1 MCVRDM
7 VRDDINMM
15 MMMMQSN
22 VMDTTLLEQNI
33 LSRFR
38 IILSTVLADDLIMR
52 LC

>member
-1 MCVRDM
+1 VNYGAVC
-7 VRDDINMM
+7 VRDDINI
-15 MMMMQSN
+15 MMMQSN

>member
-7 VRDDINMM
+7 VRDDINM

>member
-7 VRDDINMM
+7 VRDDINI